1 MPIGGPPSIGPF
13 PTEFDEECLLVDVDA
28 LMTFAPTLRAMEPG
42 PPLRIERVGA
52 AELLELR
59 RKVLRNGDAN
69 ARVGDVRDGLADSLH
84 LAGYLGP
91 QLIAGASFFVNEPP
105 FDSKLAAAQLRYMA
119 VLEIF
124 QHQGHGT
131 ALLDGAIP
139 LLKDTGTEI
148 LWANARISALAFY
161 QANGWVEIKG
171 TEHVSPPPVSLPHSV
186 IYKVIR

>member
-1 MPIGGPPSIGPF
+1 
-13 PTEFDEECLLVDVDA
+13 
-28 LMTFAPTLRAMEPG
+28 MEPG

-59 RKVLRNGDAN
+59 RKVLRDNDAN
-69 ARVGDVRDGLADSLH
+69 ARVSDVRDDRPDSLH
-84 LAGYLGP
+84 VAGYLGP
-91 QLIAGASFFVNEPP
+91 QLVAGASFFMTEPP
-105 FDSKLAAAQLRYMA
+105 FDSKLEAAQLRYMA

-131 ALLDGAIP
+131 ALLEGAIP
-139 LLKDTGTEI
+139 LLKDMGIEI

-161 QANGWVEIKG
+161 QANGWVEIPG

-186 IYKVIR
+186 IYKVIK